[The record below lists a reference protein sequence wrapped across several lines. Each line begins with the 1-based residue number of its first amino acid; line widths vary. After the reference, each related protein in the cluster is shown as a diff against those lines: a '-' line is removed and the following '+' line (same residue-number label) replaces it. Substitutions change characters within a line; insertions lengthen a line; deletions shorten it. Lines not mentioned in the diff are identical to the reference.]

1 MPPTTVSRGRG
12 VASATS
18 LKGSPSPKTLPA
30 NSHASSDGP
39 TVRRSPRPIRKQH
52 SQLNGASHDVPSAG
66 GGIKSVWAFLIL
78 ALAFHCVYIVSIF
91 DIYFRTPLVTGLLP
105 VPPPSLAPPARR
117 LVLFVGDGLRADK
130 CFEDDPETGS
140 ARAPFLREVIAKE
153 RGVWGLSHTRVPT
166 ESRPGHVA
174 MIAGFYEDVSAVTR
188 GWKHNPVSYDHLL
201 ARARHA
207 WSFGAPEIVQLFPGP
222 NVTMSSYGEEMID
235 FSRDAL
241 ELDRFSFQGLTQ
253 LFASADMA
261 VHERLRGDQVFIFV
275 HLLGLDT
282 NGHAYRPHSR
292 EYHQNVAYVDEG
304 VRQAVAMIDS
314 YYGHDNRTAYLFT
327 SDHGMSDAGTHGD
340 GDPDNT
346 RCPLLLWGAGVGK
359 PEREDQSWADAEYMR
374 SWNLSHIKRRDVNQA
389 DLTPLMAT
397 LLGTAIPINS
407 EGVLPTHLLVDG
419 HFAMEASLVNLR
431 QLHTTLAAK
440 EEGRRRTEPFFRAH
454 QPSART
460 LADRLD
466 DLAKRAHEGVQREQL
481 LSGMEGVREDI
492 FSGLAYYQKYDWLV
506 LRIVIS
512 LGYVSWIG
520 YALLYMYTCQMNRAP
535 ATIPPRGPASLAR
548 RWSWMVCVI
557 LGAAAAGLYL
567 IAKRAPMQYFLYFG
581 FPLFFVHRIGAMVE
595 PLLHSPQGATEKGT
609 SGISGTILRL
619 LPGALLYGLG
629 LELCVLC
636 FFRRSVFALLMPAM
650 GALSYWLFRGR
661 FAGSNGPSPVVGLLV
676 SLSGLFTLLD
686 PIREPD
692 HRWWLA
698 GGLTLLLG
706 TGYLCWLG
714 EADSTDRSPSGSGA
728 GRKRLSGRRL
738 PAVSGILLRLLPT
751 AMSLL
756 VAGWADWRFMR
767 KATTLFPLQLLAW
780 IIVLGSFVAPFLGR
794 GWGGREREGGSRT
807 LRNRLVELLML
818 LAPAYIMLSVS

>member
-1 MPPTTVSRGRG
+1 MTPTTVGRGRKS
-12 VASATS
+12 VASAAS
-18 LKGSPSPKTLPA
+18 LKGPPSKMSPTSSPNVSLK
-30 NSHASSDGP
+30 SSAA
-39 TVRRSPRPIRKQH
+39 RRSSRPLGEQHRQLDEAPR
-52 SQLNGASHDVPSAG
+52 VPSAE
-66 GGIKSVWAFLIL
+66 GGIKSVWTFLVL
-78 ALAFHCVYIVSIF
+78 SLAFHCVYIVSIF
-91 DIYFRTPLVTGLLP
+91 DIYFRTPLVTGLSP
-105 VPPPSLAPPARR
+105 VAPSSLTPPARR

-130 CFEDDPETGS
+130 CFENDPATGA
-140 ARAPFLREVIAKE
+140 ARSPFLREVIAKE

-188 GWKHNPVSYDHLL
+188 GWKHNPVAYDHLL
-201 ARARHA
+201 ARAKHA

-241 ELDRFSFQGLTQ
+241 ELDRFSFEGLAQ
-253 LFASADMA
+253 LFASPDAT

-282 NGHAYRPHSR
+282 NGHAYRPHSK

-304 VRQAVAMIDS
+304 VRQAVATIES

-346 RCPLLLWGAGVGK
+346 RCPLLLWGAGVGG
-359 PEREDQSWADAEYMR
+359 PEREDQLWADAEYMQH
-374 SWNLSHIKRRDVNQA
+374 WNLSHVKRRDVNQA

-397 LLGTAIPINS
+397 LLGTAIPVNS
-407 EGVLPTHLLVDG
+407 EGVLPMDLLADG
-419 HFAMEASLVNLR
+419 QFAMEASLVNLR

-440 EEGRRRTEPFFRAH
+440 EERRRLTEPFFRSH
-454 QPSART
+454 QPSAHT
-460 LADRLD
+460 LAERLTE
-466 DLAKRAHEGVQREQL
+466 LTKRLNEGTRREQL
-481 LSGMEGVREDI
+481 LGEIEKLREDI

-520 YALLYMYTCQMNRAP
+520 YALLYMYARQMGDQFGTRTRGHAP
-535 ATIPPRGPASLAR
+535 IYSQ
-548 RWSWMVCVI
+548 WSWMLLVA
-557 LGAAAAGLYL
+557 LGAVAAGLYL
-567 IAKRAPMQYFLYFG
+567 MVKRAPMQYFLYFG
-581 FPLFFVHRIGAMVE
+581 FPLLFIHRIGEMMTR
-595 PLLHSPQGATEKGT
+595 LSPRGTPEKSAPKLT
-609 SGISGTILRL
+609 SLIRRL
-619 LPGALLYGLG
+619 LPSALLYGLG

-636 FFRRSVFALLMPAM
+636 FFYRSVFALLMPAV

-661 FAGSNGPSPVVGLLV
+661 FAASDGHSLLVGLLV

-698 GGLTLLLG
+698 GGMTLLLS
-706 TGYLCWLG
+706 TGYLSWRG
-714 EADSTDRSPSGSGA
+714 EDDGVDRSSLGST
-728 GRKRLSGRRL
+728 GRKRSLGRKVLALST
-738 PAVSGILLRLLPT
+738 ILVRLLPMT
-751 AMSLL
+751 MSLI
-756 VAGWADWRFMR
+756 VASWADWRFIS
-767 KATTLFPLQLLAW
+767 KAATLLPLQLLAW
-780 IIVLGSFVAPFLGR
+780 IIVLSSFVAPFLGNTS
-794 GWGGREREGGSRT
+794 WGEGRRLRT
-807 LRNRLVELLML
+807 LGNRLVELLML